1 MKAEL
6 ITIGDEILIGQIV
19 NTNAVFMAKALNKI
33 GIEVVQITSIAD
45 DSEAIKKTL
54 DASKERAQL
63 AIITG
68 GLGPTKDDLTKHTLC
83 DYFDDKLLVNQ
94 EILAHIETIFKK
106 YVTTPIQE
114 ENRKQALLPSQA
126 RIFKNAHGTASGMW
140 FEKENWVVIS
150 LPGVPFEM
158 KALMTNKIIPALK
171 EHFERPYIV
180 HKTIITYGLGESA
193 IASKIEAW
201 EDALPPSIK
210 LAYLPSLGK
219 VRLRL
224 SGKGDQEAELH
235 QHIETEIAKLYPLI
249 GDIIVGVEGENSLEE
264 QLQERFLALG
274 QTLAVAESCSGGHI
288 AQRLT
293 AIPGA
298 SGYFKGGIVAYQT
311 QVKQD
316 LLQVSPALIA
326 QHSVVS
332 EPVAKAMAEGVRANF
347 NTTFA
352 LATTGNAG
360 PTKGD
365 SLAEVGTV
373 CIALATPNG
382 TQTYRFS
389 MGNHRER
396 VVQKTVNKAL
406 ELLFKE
412 TMS

>member
-365 SLAEVGTV
+365 SLVEVGTV

>member
-83 DYFDDKLLVNQ
+83 DYFDDKLVVNQ

-171 EHFERPYIV
+171 EHFERPYIA

-193 IASKIEAW
+193 IASKIAAW

-274 QTLAVAESCSGGHI
+274 QTLAVAESCTGGHI

>member
-19 NTNAVFMAKALNKI
+19 NTNAVFMAKVLNKI

-83 DYFDDKLLVNQ
+83 DYFDDKLVVNQ

-114 ENRKQALLPSQA
+114 ENRKQALLPFQA

-171 EHFERPYIV
+171 EHFERPYIA

>member
-19 NTNAVFMAKALNKI
+19 NTNAVYMAKVLNKI
-33 GIEVVQITSIAD
+33 GIEVVQITSISD
-45 DSEAIKKTL
+45 DSEAIKRTL
-54 DASKERAQL
+54 DASKKRAQL
-63 AIITG
+63 AILTG

-83 DYFDDKLLVNQ
+83 DYFDDKLEVNQ
-94 EILAHIETIFKK
+94 AILAHIESIFKK

-114 ENRKQALLPSQA
+114 ENRNQALLPSQA
-126 RIFKNAHGTASGMW
+126 RVFKNAHGTASGMW

-171 EHFERPYIV
+171 EHFERPYIA

-193 IASKIEAW
+193 IAKKIAAW
-201 EDALPPSIK
+201 EDGLPHDLK
-210 LAYLPSLGK
+210 LAYLPSLGR

-224 SGKGDQEAELH
+224 SGKGEEESQLH
-235 QHIETEIAKLYPLI
+235 QNIETEIAKLYPLI
-249 GDIIVGVEGENSLEE
+249 GDIIVGVEGESSLEE
-264 QLQERFLALG
+264 QIQDRFLTMG
-274 QTLAVAESCSGGHI
+274 HSLAVAESCTGGQI

-293 AIPGA
+293 SVPGA
-298 SGYFKGGIVAYQT
+298 SGYFKGGVVAYHT
-311 QVKQD
+311 QAKQD
-316 LLQVSPALIA
+316 LLQVPAALIT

-332 EPVAKAMAEGVRANF
+332 EPVAKAMAAGARDNF
-347 NTTFA
+347 KTTYA

-360 PTKGD
+360 PSKGD
-365 SLAEVGTV
+365 SSAEVGTV
-373 CIALATPNG
+373 CIALATPNS
-382 TQTYRFS
+382 TKTWTFS

-412 TMS
+412 MML

>member
-274 QTLAVAESCSGGHI
+274 QTLAVAESCTGGQI

-365 SLAEVGTV
+365 SLVEVGTV

-382 TQTYRFS
+382 TQTYTFS